1 MVDKSGVLSLP
12 VPHCPYLSV
21 KENDYEQRRSQVRVL
36 PSTPF
41 EPPKLR
47 GLLLR
52 FITVVGL
59 RRTNF
64 RRPLQIPP
72 VSPITMKH
80 ATESRGMR
88 YATREPRVTLS
99 GSEQP
104 RYYQDTRTNQRNSH
118 DAPQRQNRDRVGDS
132 RADHDP
138 GCSDQTQCRAK
149 KEIDLTKKDI
159 PESRKDCHWYLDHLA
174 HADSQ
179 VIQIRSE
186 EHTSELQSRQY
197 L

>member
-1 MVDKSGVLSLP
+1 MSLP

-41 EPPKLR
+41 ETPKLR

-59 RRTNF
+59 RRTKF

-138 GCSDQTQCRAK
+138 GSFHAPATTTARFCILMQGMDNPDQA
-149 KEIDLTKKDI
+149 
-159 PESRKDCHWYLDHLA
+159 P
-174 HADSQ
+174 
-179 VIQIRSE
+179 IRPV
-186 EHTSELQSRQY
+186 TGVLIWP
-197 L
+197 